1 MTVGVVYDPI
11 YLEHGVRGHVENAT
25 RLIEV
30 MSVLNGSSIHDKL
43 VFLSPQQ
50 ASIDDIARVHTMEYI
65 RYIETA
71 SGAGIASRWLDADT
85 AVSSSSYQAA
95 LYAAGGVMMGVDCVM
110 KDEMSSVFA
119 LVRPPG
125 HHATHNRAM
134 GFCLF
139 NNIAVA
145 ARYALASYGL
155 ERILIADFDVHHG
168 NGTQEAFYKDPNVL
182 YWSIHQYPLYPGTGK
197 MDECG
202 DGAGKGHIVNV
213 PLPPGCGDGEYMRT
227 FDTILMPVM
236 QRFEPQLVMI
246 SAGYDAHW
254 TDPISTMQV
263 SITGFARMV
272 SCLKQIAQQYCD
284 GRIVLALEGG
294 YNPQILAL
302 AVKATLEILLG
313 NEKVEDSPGPSP
325 MKIEEK
331 DISDILGS
339 IKELHCLE

>member
-25 RLIEV
+25 RLTEV
-30 MSVLNGSSIHDKL
+30 MSMLNGSNIREKL
-43 VFLSPQQ
+43 AFLSPYK

-65 RYIETA
+65 RYIETV
-71 SGAGIASRWLDADT
+71 SSAGMASRWLDADT

-95 LYAAGGVMMGVDCVM
+95 LYAAGGVMTGVDCVM
-110 KDEMSSVFA
+110 KDEMDSVFA

-125 HHATHNRAM
+125 HHATSNCAM

-139 NNIAVA
+139 NNIAIA
-145 ARYALASYGL
+145 ARYALEKYRL

-168 NGTQEAFYKDPNVL
+168 NGTQEAFYNDSHVL
-182 YWSIHQYPLYPGTGK
+182 YWSIHQHHLYPGTGK
-197 MDECG
+197 IDECG
-202 DGAGKGHIVNV
+202 EGAGKGHIVNI
-213 PLPPGCGDGEYMRT
+213 PLPPGCGDSEYIRI
-227 FDTILMPVM
+227 FDEILMPVM

-254 TDPISTMQV
+254 ADPISTMQV

-272 SCLKQIAQQYCD
+272 SRLKQIAQQYCG
-284 GRIVLALEGG
+284 GRTILALEGG

-302 AVKATLEILLG
+302 SVKATLEVLLG
-313 NEKVEDSPGPSP
+313 SEEIEDPPGFSP
-325 MKIEEK
+325 MKVGEK
-331 DISDILGS
+331 DIRDILDS
-339 IKELHCLE
+339 IKKLHCL